1 MDFSQ
6 KAIRFSVVG
15 VCTAILY
22 YVLLF
27 FGVESLGLD
36 ATFASSFAYVI
47 VIGFNYLMHHSWT
60 FSQSAPHTN
69 TLSRYLLMV
78 FCGFM
83 INGLVMYV
91 GVSHAGLNYLLVQAL
106 AISIVILWN
115 FSVALLWVFRP

>member
-1 MDFSQ
+1 MDLFQ
-6 KAIRFSVVG
+6 KVIRFSVVG
-15 VCTAILY
+15 VVTAILY
-22 YVLLF
+22 YALLF
-27 FGVESLGLD
+27 FSVESLGVG
-36 ATFASSFAYVI
+36 ATLASSVVYVI

-69 TLSRYLLMV
+69 ALSRYLVMV

-83 INGLVMYV
+83 INGFVMYV
-91 GVSHAGLNYLLVQAL
+91 GVNHAGLNYLLVQTL